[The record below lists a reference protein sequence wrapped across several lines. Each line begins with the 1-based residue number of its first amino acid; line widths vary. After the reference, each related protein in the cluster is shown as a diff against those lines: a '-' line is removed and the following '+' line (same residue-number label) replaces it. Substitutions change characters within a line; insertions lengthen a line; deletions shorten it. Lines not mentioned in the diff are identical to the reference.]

1 MAENYGNLIMV
12 TRAEG
17 VQGFPSILN
26 EMLWRGNF
34 SYLPEYSVYARG
46 LGPGLVDYFATM
58 FIPMRLV
65 EGVNH
70 SYNFVAH
77 GTSLGMAIQEVA
89 YKAMTHLRQ
98 EIGELWMPPFQHFP
112 MRGPQPGV
120 NVVDIAPVGA
130 PLYERRMSELVRAQD
145 HNMRCLRWELRET
158 RRRLNELQHAV
169 EPYVRIGHVQEHVL
183 YANDAT
189 VHEEAFHNFTY
200 PFVQGITLPQHGGMQ
215 VQMPV
220 GLRVRHFAPTDWT
233 RETVYG
239 GQTENLTHPE
249 ANPGDTGSPNAQLL
263 DVFPPFFARAPYGPN

>member
-34 SYLPEYSVYARG
+34 SYLPEFSIYARD

-70 SYNFVAH
+70 SHNFVAH
-77 GTSLGMAIQEVA
+77 GTSVGMAIQEVA
-89 YKAMTHLRQ
+89 FKAMTHLHQ
-98 EIGELWMPPFQHFP
+98 EIGELWMPSFQHFP

-130 PLYERRMSELVRAQD
+130 PLYERHMSELVRAQD

-158 RRRLNELQHAV
+158 RRRLN
-169 EPYVRIGHVQEHVL
+169 
-183 YANDAT
+183 
-189 VHEEAFHNFTY
+189 
-200 PFVQGITLPQHGGMQ
+200 
-215 VQMPV
+215 
-220 GLRVRHFAPTDWT
+220 
-233 RETVYG
+233 
-239 GQTENLTHPE
+239 
-249 ANPGDTGSPNAQLL
+249 
-263 DVFPPFFARAPYGPN
+263 

>member
-26 EMLWRGNF
+26 EMLWRSNF

-70 SYNFVAH
+70 SHNFIAH
-77 GTSLGMAIQEVA
+77 GTSVGMAIQEVA

-98 EIGELWMPPFQHFP
+98 EIGELWMTLFQHFP
-112 MRGPQPGV
+112 TRGPQPCV

-130 PLYERRMSELVRAQD
+130 PLYERWMSELVSVLD
-145 HNMRCLRWELRET
+145 CNMRCLRWELSKT
-158 RRRLNELQHAV
+158 RRHLNELQHAI
-169 EPYVRIGHVQEHVL
+169 EPYVRLGPVQEDVL
-183 YANDAT
+183 YANDTT
-189 VHEEAFHNFTY
+189 VHEEAFHGFTY
-200 PFVQGITLPQHGGMQ
+200 PSVHGITPPQHGGMQ
-215 VQMPV
+215 VHMPA

-233 RETVYG
+233 RESIYG

-263 DVFPPFFARAPYGPN
+263 DVFPPFFARAHYGSN